1 MSRAFDAAR
10 FRGVVRQ
17 RLHDSGILEPLTFER
32 LSTALFFVGVAC
44 AACFMP
50 AQSDTWWHLRAGEEI
65 WRSRTVALRDTF
77 SHTAYGAYWP
87 DHEWLTQVLFYG
99 LYQAG
104 GLKLLTAVMAGA
116 ATVTW
121 IIVGRLTPGGSWL
134 RILLLC
140 LALTSS
146 SIAWSIRPQ
155 VLTLLCLALAAFLLH
170 RRRLRWLP
178 LLFLVW
184 ANLHG
189 AVLLGLVVLAAA
201 TVGTALT
208 DRREA
213 ASLLGTLLLCC
224 AATSVTPL
232 GLSFWTE
239 MGLSLGRI
247 DQYQIQEWRRPQL
260 SDPAFLP
267 FWPLALGLVVLVV
280 LQRPWRDPRFLRNP
294 AVCGALAVLPLAL
307 MAGRNVPPLMLLAVP
322 AVATLLTA
330 IAGGADGAAWSG
342 LTASA
347 KAPAVRRS
355 VMRRRKALPYGMF
368 WIGRRGSVRT
378 ERPIFNAAVL
388 ATAMLIALGS
398 VTYAWGS
405 EADRLGWR
413 PLPDAAIA
421 AVASCPERLY
431 NRYGDGGYLIWFVRN
446 HKVFLD
452 GRQDPYPSTLIEE
465 QVRVETSG
473 NYEET
478 FRRYGVRCAFV
489 LADSTVAR
497 RLSAAGWRTTYQDGT
512 WEVFVQRTDALDPSE
527 RHD

>member
-1 MSRAFDAAR
+1 MSRSFVAAR
-10 FRGVVRQ
+10 FSRAVRR
-17 RLHDSGILEPLTFER
+17 RLHDSGVLAPLTFER
-32 LSTALFFVGVAC
+32 LSTALFFVGVAG

-99 LYQAG
+99 LYRAG

-121 IIVGRLTPGGSWL
+121 IIVWRLTPGGYRL
-134 RILLLC
+134 RLLLLC

-155 VLTLLCLALAAFLLH
+155 VLTLLCLASTAFLLH

-201 TVGTALT
+201 TAGTALT

-232 GLSFWTE
+232 GPSFWTE
-239 MGLSLGRI
+239 MVLSLGRI

-267 FWPLALGLVVLVV
+267 FWPLALGLFVLVV
-280 LQRPWRDPRFLRNP
+280 LQRPWRDSRLLRSP
-294 AVCGALAVLPLAL
+294 VVCGALAILPLAF

-330 IAGGADGAAWSG
+330 IAVGPDGAPARRWSG
-342 LTASA
+342 L
-347 KAPAVRRS
+347 
-355 VMRRRKALPYGMF
+355 KALPHATF
-368 WIGRRGSVRT
+368 SIGQPTPAVSIGQPAAVRA
-378 ERPIFNAAVL
+378 ERPVLNAAVL
-388 ATAMLIALGS
+388 ATAVLIALGS
-398 VTYAWGS
+398 VSYAWAR
-405 EADRLGWR
+405 ETDRLGWS

-431 NRYGDGGYLIWFVRN
+431 NRYGDGGYLIWFVRS

-465 QVRVETSG
+465 QIRVETSG

-478 FRRYGVRCAFV
+478 FRRFGVRCAFV
-489 LADSTVAR
+489 LSDSIVAR
-497 RLSAAGWRTTYQDGT
+497 RLSAAGWRTTYQDEMWG
-512 WEVFVQRTDALDPSE
+512 VFVTRTDALDQSE